1 MLLDR
6 RQAAN
11 GADDL
16 GIGRDLE
23 TRARIGSRRII
34 DRGKL
39 AEVEAERHHAILR
52 GAADAEAVSQ
62 LALDGRRDGDDDD
75 R

>member
-6 RQAAN
+6 RQAAD

-23 TRARIGSRRII
+23 IARAPQLARVI

-39 AEVEAERHHAILR
+39 AEVEAQRHHAILL
-52 GAADAEAVSQ
+52 GAADAEAVAQ
-62 LALDGRRDGDDDD
+62 LALDGWRNGDDDD